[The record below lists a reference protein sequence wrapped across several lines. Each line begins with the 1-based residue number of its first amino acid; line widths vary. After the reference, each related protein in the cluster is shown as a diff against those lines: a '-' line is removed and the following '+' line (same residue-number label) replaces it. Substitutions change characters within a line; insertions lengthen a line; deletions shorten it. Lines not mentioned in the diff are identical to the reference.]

1 MIYLSDYRLAHTTNT
16 KLLEDIRHPQVVNWF
31 SESYDKVKTGLF
43 YPPHK
48 VADKVIDQEL
58 AKTLREDTEAKT
70 AFILAAGNGH
80 FAGINAIKSEPNTL
94 TYEYKFLPLTLT
106 QVYAGRTAQ
115 IFGAA
120 DHIVTDSTACASSMK
135 VLMDAQTLIKM
146 YGFKRVV
153 VLSVE
158 DAVSNAVLDFFGD
171 AGASLTHKIETET
184 GVLPSAFDSTNYGF
198 YVGQGA
204 VLAVFDGVAR
214 DEPKARVLG
223 TYTASEAC
231 SNAMGQREDGAGF
244 TAAMVGALT
253 IARTVK
259 PRDVKIVKTHGTGTK
274 SNNAAEKAALSGM
287 FQDFVATSYKQK
299 IGHTMGPSGLLETCL
314 LLDDIRD
321 GFIPAIANRTSEDS
335 TYLSSDALAPPGLVM
350 SLAAGMGNVY
360 SAAVLSTDI

>member
-1 MIYLSDYRLAHTTNT
+1 MMYLTHYRTAFAD
-16 KLLEDIRHPQVVNWF
+16 KAELLDDLFFPQKVHWF
-31 SESYDKVKTGLF
+31 PESYSRVSTGMV

-48 VADKVIDQEL
+48 VAEKVLDPEL
-58 AKTLREDTEAKT
+58 VRNIRENPVGKT
-70 AFILAAGNGH
+70 AFILAAGNSH
-80 FAGINAIKSEPNTL
+80 FAGINPRLKKATRLS
-94 TYEYKFLPLTLT
+94 YEFKLMPLTLT
-106 QVYAGRTAQ
+106 QVYAGRIAQ
-115 IFGAA
+115 SMGIS
-120 DHIVTDSTACASSMK
+120 DYIVTDATACASSMK

-204 VLAVFDGVAR
+204 VLAVFDDVAR

-335 TYLSSDALAPPGLVM
+335 TYLSSDALAPPGLIM